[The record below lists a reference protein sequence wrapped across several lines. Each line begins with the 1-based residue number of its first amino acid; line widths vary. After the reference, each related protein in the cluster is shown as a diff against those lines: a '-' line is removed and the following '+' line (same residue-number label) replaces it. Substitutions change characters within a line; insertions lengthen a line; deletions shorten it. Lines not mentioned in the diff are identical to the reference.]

1 MIHAIA
7 ARLSLPD
14 DLVITAY
21 EDVPKLL
28 RDESALPVD
37 ADPLRADMSKPSD
50 RARLAKLLAAGLEK
64 PAGFVLPLRPAANE
78 SKAESGSVWESSTWP
93 LRRERLYA
101 IAGDSPLGLRLPLSS
116 LPERVDEFDPPV
128 DPFAPTGELPRRE
141 TLGRAHGKPRG
152 AANNEVIKTAL
163 TVEARKGRWGVLGDA
178 MYVEFSDAFDRA
190 LNSEVEVS
198 GGVFDMVGSMAASN
212 GRPLDLLFGLRYVA
226 LKATVDIAPV
236 ARATARESWLDP
248 LVGLRYTHVFNERW
262 SVALRGDIG
271 GFGVASDLATNVSA
285 MFGWHIN
292 DKLTLRGGYRMLQM
306 DFDGDDL
313 VLDATLQGYV
323 FGASWAF

>member
-1 MIHAIA
+1 MNTFLLTARRPAGSLVLIFAVVILAIPVA
-7 ARLSLPD
+7 ANAQSTPD
-14 DLVITAY
+14 RWTVELTPY
-21 EDVPKLL
+21 LW
-28 RDESALPVD
+28 
-37 ADPLRADMSKPSD
+37 
-50 RARLAKLLAAGLEK
+50 AAGLD
-64 PAGFVLPLRPAANE
+64 GTTAADGT
-78 SKAESGSVWESSTWP
+78 GSEIDTDYKFFS
-93 LRRERLYA
+93 LDNLDLA
-101 IAGDSPLGLRLPLSS
+101 LG
-116 LPERVDEFDPPV
+116 
-128 DPFAPTGELPRRE
+128 
-141 TLGRAHGKPRG
+141 
-152 AANNEVIKTAL
+152 TA
-163 TVEARKGRWGVLGDA
+163 VEARKGRWGVLGDA
-178 MYVEFSDAFDRA
+178 MYVEFSDGFDRA
-190 LNSEVEVS
+190 PGSEVEVS

-226 LKATVDIAPV
+226 LKATVDIEPV
-236 ARATARESWLDP
+236 PRATARESWLDP